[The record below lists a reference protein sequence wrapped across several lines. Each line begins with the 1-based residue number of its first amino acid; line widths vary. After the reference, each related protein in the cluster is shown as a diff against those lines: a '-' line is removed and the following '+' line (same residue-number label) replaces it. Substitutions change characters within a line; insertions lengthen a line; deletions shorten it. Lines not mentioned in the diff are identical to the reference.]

1 MLALE
6 ELRQVMSTPHHV
18 PRDYDTDTVSVTST
32 VSDNEDFYTPT
43 GIIAEAPGEERPYLI
58 AWKDYPISQCTWEPP
73 YHLDGTSL
81 IEDWNE
87 IKQELGSRAF
97 EELNL
102 KNRID
107 FEQAQD
113 DAAWAQQLKLE
124 KREKKRQRLK
134 QRNRRIVHDED
145 SSDDEPVVR
154 VRAKNDLFVGTQ
166 ETQPSRPSSPL
177 TKTTPPRGCPVAR
190 KAPLE
195 QSFSD
200 SDAPLTPQKQ
210 LGSSTTGPKPK
221 QAQPTIQQA
230 QPTIQQS
237 QPKFRQPQPQTKQPQ
252 PKIKKTKPIEKRS
265 TSTINFINE
274 PKVKQHREWSANHQY
289 TKLKYRGLAEKKS
302 HVEGTPDFSALSFPF
317 AVPQPATSRSND
329 DVHAR
334 RETTNRRVHE
344 DDPYA
349 RREISNRRVQEDDSY
364 ARRETTSH
372 RAQEGQSVPLADW
385 ELNKAQLMCYQFY
398 HQLPCPGGD
407 KYNCRFMHRELDPQ
421 GKPYPLGNPNGSIN
435 PKYRN
440 PPVTCLFSLKGECK
454 KSAEEC
460 IYAHNNTG
468 WTEFQGRVMEIKH
481 LNPNLITKPKDR
493 DPPLICP
500 YWLKGDRCNK
510 SAEDCIYAHMD
521 TGSTDKGIPTGI
533 KHPPPKPTD
542 DGRIKPKDR
551 DPPVICRRGDECPFS
566 VEDCLFAH
574 KDTGRNDKELPTE
587 ITHPPSKLTAFTDSI
602 PSRVLPRE
610 HKKITCHYWLRDP
623 EGCCKD
629 DEVCKHAHRNTGWA
643 TPGANPKTQPVRID
657 PTLKPRGVPPKYAK
671 PPVTCPYWLRS
682 AWSCTRSQAECKYA
696 HWNTGWVPPG
706 LAQGKAVPINPKQRL
721 VYLKNE
727 ESTSRLAPTRL
738 NDDAGPAQAEHR
750 TAPSGPQSANDGL
763 SWYRKT
769 GRYPFPQRRGRS
781 TYSGTLNR
789 FQFSCQKFQTLQ
801 EWLCTPLTISTVPTE
816 TSLQTTQD
824 RPTTRP
830 SPPPYITDH
839 SDNTAVGT
847 FTDAAMDAA
856 PASRQNHVQGP
867 VAMQD
872 APQNKTPAFLRSSEL
887 RSRIESLWN
896 LNFVEMFNSGRPGDI
911 GILKRHAALLYSPQ
925 DHPQE
930 IELIT
935 RWLLMYDVK
944 VNNLWHDGAWSKF
957 QEDVVKDKSGVIIVS
972 LSI

>member
-1 MLALE
+1 MSALE
-6 ELRQVMSTPHHV
+6 ELRQVMSAPHHV

-43 GIIAEAPGEERPYLI
+43 GIIAEAPGEERPYLV

-87 IKQELGSRAF
+87 IKQQLGSRAF

-102 KNRID
+102 KNRTD

-124 KREKKRQRLK
+124 KRERKRQRLR

-145 SSDDEPVVR
+145 SSDDEPLVQ

-177 TKTTPPRGCPVAR
+177 TKATPPRGRPVAR
-190 KAPLE
+190 MAPLE
-195 QSFSD
+195 QSSSD
-200 SDAPLTPQKQ
+200 SDAPLTRQKQ

-221 QAQPTIQQA
+221 QAQPTMQQP
-230 QPTIQQS
+230 QPTIQQP
-237 QPKFRQPQPQTKQPQ
+237 QPTMQQPQPTIQQRQSKIRQSQPQTRQSQ
-252 PKIKKTKPIEKRS
+252 PKIKKTRPTEKRP

-274 PKVKQHREWSANHQY
+274 PKVKQRREWSANHQY

-317 AVPQPATSRSND
+317 AVPQPATSRLND
-329 DVHAR
+329 DVYAR
-334 RETTNRRVHE
+334 RETTNRRVH

-364 ARRETTSH
+364 AGRETTNH

-385 ELNKAQLMCYQFY
+385 ELNKVQLMCYQFY
-398 HQLPCPGGD
+398 HQLPCPGVD

-435 PKYRN
+435 PKDRN
-440 PPVTCLFSLKGECK
+440 PPVACLFSLKGECK

-460 IYAHNNTG
+460 IYAHKNTG
-468 WTEFQGRVMEIKH
+468 WTEFQGRVIEIRH
-481 LNPNLITKPKDR
+481 LNPDLITKPKDR

-500 YWLKGDRCNK
+500 SWLKGNRCNK
-510 SAEDCIYAHMD
+510 SAEDCVYAHTD
-521 TGSTDKGIPTGI
+521 TGSTDKGILTGI

-542 DGRIKPKDR
+542 NGRLKLKPKDR
-551 DPPVICRRGDECPFS
+551 DPPVICRRGDKCPYS
-566 VEDCLFAH
+566 AKDCLFAH
-574 KDTGRNDKELPTE
+574 KDTIQSL
-587 ITHPPSKLTAFTDSI
+587 F
-602 PSRVLPRE
+602 LPRE
-610 HKKITCHYWLRDP
+610 SQKITCHYWLRGP
-623 EGCCKD
+623 EGCCRD
-629 DEVCKHAHRNTGWA
+629 DEVCMHAHRNTGWA
-643 TPGANPKTQPVRID
+643 MPDANLKAQPVRID

-682 AWSCTRSQAECKYA
+682 ERSCTRSQADCKYA
-696 HWNTGWVPPG
+696 HWNTGWAPPG
-706 LAQGKAVPINPKQRL
+706 LTQGKAVPINPKQRP
-721 VYLKNE
+721 VYHRNE
-727 ESTSRLAPTRL
+727 ESTSRLALTRP

-750 TAPSGPQSANDGL
+750 TAPSGPRSANDGL

-781 TYSGTLNR
+781 THSGTLNR
-789 FQFSCQKFQTLQ
+789 FQFSCQKFQPLQ
-801 EWLCTPLTISTVPTE
+801 EWLCNPLTISTVPTE
-816 TSLQTTQD
+816 TSMQNTQD
-824 RPTTRP
+824 RPPTRP
-830 SPPPYITDH
+830 SPPPYTTDH
-839 SDNTAVGT
+839 SDNAAVGT
-847 FTDAAMDAA
+847 FTEAAMDTA
-856 PASRQNHVQGP
+856 PAPGQNHVQSP
-867 VAMQD
+867 VTMQD
-872 APQNKTPAFLRSSEL
+872 APQNKTPAVLRSSEL
-887 RSRIESLWN
+887 RSKIESLWN
-896 LNFVEMFNSGRPGDI
+896 LNFVEMFNSGRPGDM

-935 RWLLMYDVK
+935 RWLLMYNVK

-972 LSI
+972 PSI